1 MVGTDKRFPKL
12 RDGKFEDKKKQYE
25 TFPPFGQDIY
35 NPCYQMQRHQGRTR
49 NYAEEDK
56 QLAVDIL
63 GEDQHVYGRKR
74 GRMHENILI
83 VRDRLLRSQFW
94 PALNLYVHQDV

>member
-63 GEDQHVYGRKR
+63 GKTNMFMAGREDECMRTY
-74 GRMHENILI
+74 
-83 VRDRLLRSQFW
+83 
-94 PALNLYVHQDV
+94 